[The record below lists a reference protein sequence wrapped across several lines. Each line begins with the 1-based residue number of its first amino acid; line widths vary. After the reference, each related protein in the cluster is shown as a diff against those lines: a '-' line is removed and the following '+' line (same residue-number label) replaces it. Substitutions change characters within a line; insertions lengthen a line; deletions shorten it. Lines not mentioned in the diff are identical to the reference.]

1 MYNSVVRKC
10 SLACDHL
17 RSVRRLLWT
26 LRSANHTQGGAR
38 CEDTARTLREHRC
51 TNERSQ
57 AMCYAT
63 SAEPSYK
70 PKTRKTKVGKQ
81 RRNQYRELMK
91 VLEAHKMKLEGTG
104 QLSNG
109 NTYHRKEIILTI
121 PSTCNVISLPI
132 NCAGCTITCEKCA
145 YNTEVPTVDN
155 YDEVAT
161 TADMPSTSSQG
172 LLRDPPSAEEE
183 DLVAIQGNADIM
195 PPVLPFAPHVAE
207 HFDVDLTEDD
217 LHGPLEEPA
226 TSKPA
231 VSSASKKKTDSSTFR
246 LSPSQ
251 HDKVAKIKK
260 ADLERLAQ
268 EMQFR
273 MSIRAFV
280 EVCVHANMLDKALSA
295 LHYHRHRT
303 REQKKGITVVDI
315 GIYNSLIRGYAAKG
329 KLSRVQEIMHTMEH
343 DRIKPN
349 AATFASLLECHTLQS
364 NFSRENV
371 EKVIEEMKAHDI
383 IPQQLFRDCKFFGN
397 QRERVLEAIQK
408 VMPDFVPEPSTF
420 PRNYDCKLLRKLKNQ
435 KTLHKPHETPGD
447 LPTLEELRQ
456 CAREQ
461 MGLETDGQV
470 TVQSVAKLTNPS
482 EKVLQMRKQVQ
493 ELEASWKVKL
503 KDAFVKNTRS
513 LLSHSYMNRG
523 MSLYPY
529 LCVLEPDAYVNIML
543 QEVRALAMSSETFS
557 PSLLILHHGVG
568 VKVMTR
574 YMTAVKERNGIA
586 SKVSALYDKYLE
598 YCLEP
603 ELWSTYTARECWQRL
618 NTENCEGPSLDVEIS
633 HWPFHAAV
641 GIGRFLYDIIFHEVK
656 IDINAMRPSSTKA
669 MVPAFYNIY
678 RTVGVRTKEE
688 IKPHPLLS
696 KLYREASL
704 EELAFD
710 IGLVPMVSPPL
721 PWSDVNSGIFL
732 LTQSP
737 LVRLPETAQQQKL
750 MLEETPVQQMYPSF
764 DSLNILGLCPWRINK
779 PVLDLVIEV
788 FLNKGSAELDIPIP
802 PSEHPAPPKF
812 EPGMSKA
819 DKVKITRERLFNKRR
834 RAEMYS
840 LWCDALYK
848 LSIANHFRDRV
859 FWFPHNMDFRGRVY
873 PCPPHFNHLGSD
885 VVRGIL
891 LFARG
896 EPLGE
901 KGLDWL
907 KIHLVNLTGL
917 KKREP
922 VSERLRFANEM
933 MPEILDSADNPMT
946 GRRWWAKSDEPWQ
959 TLACCKEVAAA
970 VRSPDPTRHIC
981 YLPVHQDGS
990 CNGLQHYAAL
1000 GRDAH
1005 GGSQVNLQPA
1015 DRPQDVY
1022 SGVAALV
1029 EQERQ
1034 KDAANGLYIA
1044 KVLEG
1049 HIKRKV
1055 VKQTVMTVVYGVTR
1069 FGAHLQ
1075 ILKQLKDLDDF
1086 PQEHCWA
1093 AAHYLVQKTFLS
1105 LQQMFT
1111 ATREIQDWFT
1121 ICAKMISYVCCQ
1133 PVSWVTPLGLPVIQP
1148 YHKPTSVRSP
1158 ISYGDRISAEYRT
1171 IFEMHQRPNVMKQK
1185 NGFPPNFIHS
1195 LDSSHMMLTAIYCQK
1210 AGIQFV
1216 SVHDCYWTHP
1226 NTVDIM
1232 NKICREQF
1240 VALHSEPILE
1250 DLSKHFVRTFGY
1262 KESEMAGVN
1271 KAAEMAMQKLNKV
1284 IKQIPQKG
1292 SFKLENVLD
1301 SVYFFS

>member
-1 MYNSVVRKC
+1 
-10 SLACDHL
+10 
-17 RSVRRLLWT
+17 
-26 LRSANHTQGGAR
+26 
-38 CEDTARTLREHRC
+38 
-51 TNERSQ
+51 
-57 AMCYAT
+57 MCYAT

-70 PKTRKTKVGKQ
+70 PKTKKTKVGKQ

-104 QLSNG
+104 QHSNG

-121 PSTCNVISLPI
+121 PSTCNVISLPSI
-132 NCAGCTITCEKCA
+132 CAGCTITCEKCA
-145 YNTEVPTVDN
+145 CNTEVPAVDN
-155 YDEVAT
+155 YDEVTT
-161 TADMPSTSSQG
+161 TADAPSTSSQSPLSE
-172 LLRDPPSAEEE
+172 LLSREEE
-183 DLVAIQGNADIM
+183 DLVAIQADMDFM
-195 PPVLPFAPHVAE
+195 PPVLPFTPDVTEHVNVGL
-207 HFDVDLTEDD
+207 FEDD
-217 LHGPLEEPA
+217 LHGSQEEPA
-226 TSKPA
+226 TVKQA
-231 VSSASKKKTDSSTFR
+231 ASSASKKKTEPSTLR

-251 HDKVAKIKK
+251 HEKVAKVKK

-268 EMQFR
+268 EMQMR
-273 MSIRAFV
+273 VSMRAFV
-280 EVCVHANMLDKALSA
+280 EVCVHANLLDQALSA
-295 LHYHRHRT
+295 LHFHRHRNK
-303 REQKKGITVVDI
+303 EQKKGITVVDI
-315 GIYNSLIRGYAAKG
+315 GIYNALIRGYAAKG
-329 KLSRVQEIMHTMEH
+329 KLSRVLEVMRTMEH
-343 DRIKPN
+343 DNIKPN
-349 AATFASLLECHTLQS
+349 AATFASLLECHALQS
-364 NFSRENV
+364 NVSQENV
-371 EKVIEEMKAHDI
+371 KKVIEEMKAHGI
-383 IPQQLFRDCKFFGN
+383 VPQQLFKDCKFLGN
-397 QRERVLEAIQK
+397 QREHVLEAILK

-420 PRNYDCKLLRKLKNQ
+420 PRNYECNLLRKLKNQ
-435 KTLHKPHETPGD
+435 KTLHKVHELPGD
-447 LPTLEELRQ
+447 LPTKDELQ
-456 CAREQ
+456 QFAHEQ

-482 EKVLQMRKQVQ
+482 EKVLQMRKLVQ
-493 ELEASWKVKL
+493 ESEALWKVKL

-529 LCVLEPDAYVNIML
+529 LSVLEPDAYVNIML

-557 PSLLILHHGVG
+557 PSMFTLHHGVG

-598 YCLEP
+598 YCLQP
-603 ELWSTYTARECWQRL
+603 ELWSRYTAREWWQKL
-618 NTENCEGPSLDVEIS
+618 NAENCMGPSLDVEIS
-633 HWPFHAAV
+633 HWPFHAAL

-656 IDINAMRPSSTKA
+656 IDINATRPSSTKA

-696 KLYREASL
+696 KMYREASL

-710 IGLVPMVSPPL
+710 VGLVPMVCPPL

-750 MLEETPVQQMYPSF
+750 VLEETPVQQLYPCF
-764 DSLNILGLCPWRINK
+764 DALNILGLCPWRINK

-788 FLNKGSAELDIPIP
+788 FLNKGSTELDIPVP

-819 DKVKITRERLFNKRR
+819 DKAKVTRERLLNKRR

-922 VSERLRFANEM
+922 VSERLRYADEI
-933 MPEILDSADNPMT
+933 MPDILDSADNPMT
-946 GRRWWAKSDEPWQ
+946 GRRWWAKSEEPWQ

-970 VRSPDPTRHIC
+970 MRSPDPTRHIC
-981 YLPVHQDGS
+981 YFPVHQDGS

-1000 GRDAH
+1000 GRDAI
-1005 GGSQVNLQPA
+1005 GAAQVNLQPA

-1029 EQERQ
+1029 EKERT
-1034 KDAANGLYIA
+1034 KDAANGLPIA

-1075 ILKQLKDLDDF
+1075 ILKQLRDLDDF
-1086 PQEHCWA
+1086 PQEHCWP

-1121 ICAKMISYVCCQ
+1121 DCAKMISYVCCQ
-1133 PVSWVTPLGLPVIQP
+1133 PVSWVTPLGLPIIQP
-1148 YHKPTSVRSP
+1148 YHKPIAMKSP
-1158 ISYGDRISAEYRT
+1158 ISYGDRISAEFRT

-1195 LDSSHMMLTAIYCQK
+1195 LDSSHMMLTAIFCQK

-1232 NKICREQF
+1232 NKMCREQF

-1250 DLSKHFVRTFGY
+1250 DLSKYFTRTFGY
-1262 KESEMAGVN
+1262 KESEMEAVN
-1271 KAAEMAMQKLNKV
+1271 RAAELAMRKLNSV
-1284 IKQIPQKG
+1284 IKQIPEKG
-1292 SFKLENVLD
+1292 MHRPTLCF
-1301 SVYFFS
+1301 VYLV